1 MTRPVVRL
9 ASIALPFVALL
20 GAGDAMAQLRGLLPE
35 RMPVM
40 QDRGRDIER
49 EDGRRPSRGHD
60 RRGGDAA
67 LAEAVR
73 RVERRTGGQVLS
85 AERVPYDGRDVS
97 RVKVVDASGRV
108 RVYMEDQP
116 GRGPAPRT
124 RGDDD

>member
-1 MTRPVVRL
+1 MTRPAVRL
-9 ASIALPFVALL
+9 ASIALSVAALV
-20 GAGDAMAQLRGLLPE
+20 GAGDAMAQLRGVLPE
-35 RMPVM
+35 RAPVA
-40 QDRGRDIER
+40 QDLGRGPERD
-49 EDGRRPSRGHD
+49 DNRPPRGHD
-60 RRGGDAA
+60 RRGGNAA

-116 GRGPAPRT
+116 EPRT

>member
-1 MTRPVVRL
+1 MTRPAVRL
-9 ASIALPFVALL
+9 ASIALSLAALV
-20 GAGDAMAQLRGLLPE
+20 GAGDAMAQLRGVLPE
-35 RMPVM
+35 RNGA
-40 QDRGRDIER
+40 QDLGHGPQRD
-49 EDGRRPSRGHD
+49 DDRPARGHD
-60 RRGGDAA
+60 RRGGNAA

-116 GRGPAPRT
+116 EPRT

>member
-1 MTRPVVRL
+1 MTRPAVRL
-9 ASIALPFVALL
+9 ASIALSVAALL
-20 GAGDAMAQLRGLLPE
+20 GAGDAMAQLRGVLPE
-35 RMPVM
+35 PPAG
-40 QDRGRDIER
+40 QDLGHGPRRD
-49 EDGRRPSRGHD
+49 DNRPPRGHD
-60 RRGGDAA
+60 RRGGNAA

-116 GRGPAPRT
+116 EPRT